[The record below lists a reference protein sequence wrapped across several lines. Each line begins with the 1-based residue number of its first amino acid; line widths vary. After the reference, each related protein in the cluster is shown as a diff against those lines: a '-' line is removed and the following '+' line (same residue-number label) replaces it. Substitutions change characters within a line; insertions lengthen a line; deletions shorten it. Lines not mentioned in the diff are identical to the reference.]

1 MKIQAGLA
9 LVFDMDGVILDSN
22 PTHREAWRLYN
33 RRFGIETDDAMQ
45 QRMYGRRNDEIVRDF
60 FGAGLAPEE
69 VVEHGAAKES
79 LYREM
84 MAAHLMESLVPG
96 VIFLLQNRNGTS
108 AGLATNAERAN
119 VDFLLDGVLIGDIPL
134 RNYFQAVVD
143 GQQVSRAKPYP
154 DIYLRVAELLG
165 ADPRNCIVFEDSHA
179 GVQAARAAGARVVGL
194 RTTHQEFKNVELT
207 VDDFR
212 SLELEKWL
220 ETQEPV
226 V

>member
-33 RRFGIETDDAMQ
+33 RRFGIQTDDAMQ

-69 VVEHGAAKES
+69 VVAHGAAKES

-84 MAAHLMESLVPG
+84 MAAHLTESLVPG
-96 VIFLLQNRNGTS
+96 VTLLLQNRNGTS

-119 VDFLLDGVLIGDIPL
+119 VDFLLDGVIIGDIPL
-134 RNYFQAVVD
+134 RNHFQAVVD
-143 GQQVSRAKPYP
+143 GQQVSRAKPHP

-165 ADPRNCIVFEDSHA
+165 ANPRNCIVFEDSHT

-194 RTTHQEFKNVELT
+194 RTTHKEFKDVELT

-212 SLELEKWL
+212 SPELEKWL